1 MWISVV
7 IGYMMRWMLQ
17 CSCYLGIYFRFIG
30 VYFEMVIDMLIF
42 GIYVNELA
50 TYNIVAT
57 TCFTF

>member
-1 MWISVV
+1 M
-7 IGYMMRWMLQ
+7 
-17 CSCYLGIYFRFIG
+17 
-30 VYFEMVIDMLIF
+30 YFEMVIDMLIF